1 MPPVEIRKGVYSVGA
16 VDWNVRDF
24 HGYST
29 ESGTSYNSY
38 LVMDD
43 KITLFD
49 AVKRGFYSDLLHNIR
64 RVVDPRKIDYIV
76 VNHVE
81 MDHSGV
87 LPELVDIVR
96 PAKLFCSKM
105 GKAALLAHFHKEE
118 WPYEVVEDR
127 QEISLG
133 NRSVMFLE
141 TRMLH
146 WPDSMFSYIKEDK
159 LLVSNDM
166 FGQHWATSERF
177 ADEAGASEVMRQAAK
192 YYANIFLPLSSQV
205 QKILTTIKDMGLE
218 IEMIAPDHGLI
229 WRHKPEQIIQAYDRW
244 SKQQPARKALIIYDT
259 MWRSTEMMAKAIYEG
274 LLQEQIKVRM
284 MSVKDIHATDVLT
297 EVLDA
302 KALIVGSST
311 LNNGMLPD
319 VAGILTYLKGLR
331 PLGKIGAAFGS
342 YGWSGEAVKLI
353 NRALAEMKIDV
364 VDDGVRVKY
373 VPDHEVLR
381 RCVQLGKKM
390 GAAIRDS
397 VPE

>member
-1 MPPVEIRKGVYSVGA
+1 M
-16 VDWNVRDF
+16 
-24 HGYST
+24 
-29 ESGTSYNSY
+29 
-38 LVMDD
+38 
-43 KITLFD
+43 
-49 AVKRGFYSDLLHNIR
+49 
-64 RVVDPRKIDYIV
+64 IDYIV

-87 LPELVDIVR
+87 LPELVDIVG

-133 NRSVMFLE
+133 NRSVRFLE

-159 LLVSNDM
+159 LLVSSDM

-177 ADEAGASEVMRQAAK
+177 ANEVSASEVMRQAAK
-192 YYANIFLPLSSQV
+192 YYANIFLPFSSQV
-205 QKILTTIKDMGLE
+205 RKLLASIKDMGPE

-229 WRHKPEQIIQAYDRW
+229 WCHKPEQIIQAYDRW

-284 MSVKDIHATDVLT
+284 MNVKNIHPTDVLT
-297 EVLDA
+297 EVLEA

-319 VAGILTYLKGLR
+319 VAGILSYLKGLR

-353 NRALAEMKIDV
+353 NKALAEMKIDV
-364 VDDGVRVKY
+364 IDDGVRVKY

-381 RCVQLGKKM
+381 RCVQLGMKM
-390 GAAIRDS
+390 GAAIRNS